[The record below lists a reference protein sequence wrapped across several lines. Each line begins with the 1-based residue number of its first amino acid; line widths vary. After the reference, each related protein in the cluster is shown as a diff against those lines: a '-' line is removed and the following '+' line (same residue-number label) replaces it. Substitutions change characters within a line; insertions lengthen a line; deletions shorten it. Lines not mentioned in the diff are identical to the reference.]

1 MTTPAR
7 QRIHL
12 RARTVA
18 VLNALAAAGPG
29 GHLASTLAASCGLPL
44 QSATTRLSWLK
55 RARIVAY
62 ASGRWRLLDVDLFR
76 RANGAATTQ
85 HEEATP

>member
-1 MTTPAR
+1 MNAPR

-29 GHLASTLAASCGLPL
+29 AHLASSIADACGMPVHSAS
-44 QSATTRLSWLK
+44 TRLGWLR

-62 ASGRWRLLDVDLFR
+62 TRGRWLLLDADLFR

-85 HEEATP
+85 HEEAKP